1 MNRYIVSVLLGC
13 LSVSLSV
20 YAAGKG
26 NNQMGMGMGMGMS
39 QAPVFED
46 IDTNQ
51 DGLIS
56 KEEFEAFQTQRQ
68 EQRKEEGRLMK
79 NSAYSEGMF
88 ERIDADQDGF
98 VDVDEF
104 TMHRGSMRGA
114 KPQ

>member
-26 NNQMGMGMGMGMS
+26 NNQMGMGMS

-51 DGLIS
+51 DNLIS

-68 EQRKEEGRLMK
+68 EQRKEEDRLMK

-88 ERIDADQDGF
+88 ESIDADQDGF

>member
-26 NNQMGMGMGMGMS
+26 NNQMGMGMGMS

-68 EQRKEEGRLMK
+68 EQRKEEGRLIK
-79 NSAYSEGMF
+79 NAAYSEGMF